1 MMTIVVNGQVIEVPA
16 ALPLPALLDHLGMHA
31 ERVVVERNEAIVSR
45 CDYGTAV
52 LAAGDRL
59 EILGFVGGG

>member
-1 MMTIVVNGQVIEVPA
+1 MMTIVVNGQEIEVPA
-16 ALPLPALLDHLGMHA
+16 ALPLPALLERLGMQS
-31 ERVVVERNEAIVSR
+31 ERVVVERNEEIVSR
-45 CDYGTAV
+45 CEYGTAV